1 MNPRMMK
8 VIVALLLVC
17 AAIGLDQATKHA
29 ARVLLAGR
37 PPVHVVDRVLVLRY
51 VENEG
56 AFLSLGADLSR
67 PIRTVTFIA
76 FPLVVLGCMI
86 VFLLRKGGIG
96 WGTLAGFSLIVGGGA
111 GNLIDRLL
119 RDGRVG
125 DFIMIG
131 LGSVRTGIFNFAD
144 LFVLAGCAVLLFSPA
159 KEKLRP
165 SPQA

>member
-1 MNPRMMK
+1 MSPRMVK

-17 AAIGLDQATKHA
+17 ASMGLDQATKSA
-29 ARVLLAGR
+29 ARALLAGK
-37 PPVHVVDRVLVLRY
+37 PPVQVVDRILELRY

-56 AFLSLGADLSR
+56 AFLSLGAGLSR
-67 PIRTVTFIA
+67 PIRTVAFTA
-76 FPLVVLGCMI
+76 FPLVVLGLMI
-86 VFLLRKGGIG
+86 VSMLRKGGIG
-96 WGTLAGFSLIVGGGA
+96 WGTLAGFSLIVGGGG

-131 LGSVRTGIFNFAD
+131 VGRIHSGIFNFAD
-144 LFVLAGCAVLLFSPA
+144 VSVLAGCAVLFFSSG
-159 KEKLRP
+159 KERLRP

>member
-1 MNPRMMK
+1 MSPRMVK

-17 AAIGLDQATKHA
+17 ASAGLDQGTKHA
-29 ARVLLAGR
+29 ARVLLAGK
-37 PPVHVVDRVLVLRY
+37 PPVQVIDRVLVLRY

-56 AFLSLGADLSR
+56 AFLSLGAGLSR
-67 PIRTVTFIA
+67 PIRTVSFIA
-76 FPLVVLGCMI
+76 FPLVVLGLMI
-86 VFLLRKGGIG
+86 VSMLRKGGIG
-96 WGTLAGFSLIVGGGA
+96 WGTLVGFSLIVGGGG

-131 LGSVRTGIFNFAD
+131 VGRIHSGIFNCAD
-144 LFVLAGCAVLLFSPA
+144 LLVLAGCAVLLFSPG
-159 KEKLRP
+159 KERLRP

>member
-1 MNPRMMK
+1 VSIRALK
-8 VIVALLLVC
+8 AAAALLIVC
-17 AAIGLDQATKHA
+17 AAAVGDQGTKRA
-29 ARVLLAGR
+29 AREELSGR
-37 PPVHVVDRVLVLRY
+37 PPVFLVGRILVLHY

-56 AFLSLGADLSR
+56 AFLSLGARLPR
-67 PIRTVTFIA
+67 PVRTVTFIG

-96 WGTLAGFSLIVGGGA
+96 WGTLVGFSLIVGGGA

-131 LGSVRTGIFNFAD
+131 IGGLHTGIFNFAD
-144 LFVLAGCAVLLFSPA
+144 FAVLSGCVVLLFSSS
-159 KEKLRP
+159 KEKPRP
-165 SPQA
+165 EA